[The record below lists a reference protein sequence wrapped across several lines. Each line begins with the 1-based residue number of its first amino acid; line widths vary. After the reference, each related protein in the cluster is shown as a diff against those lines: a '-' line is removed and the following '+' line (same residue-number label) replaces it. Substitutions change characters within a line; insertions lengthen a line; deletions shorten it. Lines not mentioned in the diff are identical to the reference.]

1 MWSSLKDFQ
10 STDWV
15 NTKIRHYEK
24 WGNLKTV
31 YLRLGTFSGKTIY
44 IGADFDA
51 NFVKCLALRNF
62 VKDKK
67 IIEDTSEN
75 FHESIEELKRVFQH
89 LQIL

>member
-1 MWSSLKDFQ
+1 
-10 STDWV
+10 V

-44 IGADFDA
+44 IGANFDA
-51 NFVKCLALRNF
+51 NFVKTYALRNS
-62 VKDKK
+62 VKNKK
-67 IIEDTSEN
+67 IIEDTSES
-75 FHESIEELKRVFQH
+75 FHESIEELKRVFQY